1 MDEKEK
7 VSLYL
12 VARVAL
18 TLVLAAVLEANGI
31 DSSFLLGLIK

>member
-1 MDEKEK
+1 MEEKQK
-7 VSLYL
+7 VGLYL
-12 VARVAL
+12 VARAAI